1 MTLLRSLRR
10 LDDALLPRGRVR
22 QVLIDARTAM
32 NFEMVAPVVR
42 ALASDDRIQFA
53 CTASEEPHRL
63 SAIYAHAPDTV
74 RPVSP
79 RRAAFVKWS
88 AYLTSDFTWATLPR
102 GTSRVQM
109 FHGVAGKYAFDA
121 PTGSMRQWD
130 RLFFVN
136 ERRLSNFVRSGAIDE
151 GSPAGRLVGM
161 PKVDCLVDG
170 TLRRDAMH
178 VKYGL
183 DQARPTVLY
192 APTWSPESS
201 LNRVGVELIE
211 RLTRRPINL
220 IVKLHDRSHD
230 LRQEYSG
237 GIDWTARL
245 SPLLPRGQAL
255 LGDNPNISEYLAAA
269 DVMITDHSSAGFEYL
284 LLDRP
289 LIRIEMPQL
298 LQRANVHPDYVAL
311 LANASLNVRTAVEA
325 AAAVD
330 AALSS
335 AHERSASRRSV
346 AAALF
351 YRPGTAAV
359 RAARE
364 LCELLE
370 LSAHPSLAL
379 QEQKAQSWLQT
390 A

>member
-1 MTLLRSLRR
+1 VTLLRSLRR
-10 LDDALLPRGRVR
+10 LDDALLPRGNVR
-22 QVLIDARTAM
+22 RVLIDGRTAM

-42 ALASDDRIQFA
+42 ALASDDRIQFS

-63 SAIYAHAPDTV
+63 AQIYFHAPAAVT
-74 RPVSP
+74 RVSP
-79 RRAAFVKWS
+79 RRAALTKWS

-102 GTSRVQM
+102 GTARVQM

-136 ERRLSNFVRSGAIDE
+136 QRRLTNFVRSGAIDE
-151 GSPAGRLVGM
+151 GSAAARLVGM

-170 TLRRDAMH
+170 TLRRDPIL
-178 VKYGL
+178 VQQGL
-183 DQARPTVLY
+183 DPSRPTVLY

-201 LNRVGVELIE
+201 LNRMGVELVE
-211 RLTRRPINL
+211 RLTKRPINL

-230 LRQEYSG
+230 MRQEYSG

-245 SPLLPRGQAL
+245 SPLLPHGQAL
-255 LGDNPNISEYLAAA
+255 LARSPNIAEYLAAA
-269 DVMITDHSSAGFEYL
+269 DVMVTDHSSAGFEYL

-289 LIRIEMPQL
+289 LVRIEVPGL
-298 LQRANVHPDYVAL
+298 LQRASVHPDYVEL
-311 LANASLNVRTAVEA
+311 LASASFNVRTADEA
-325 AAAVD
+325 AATVD
-330 AALSS
+330 TALSN
-335 AHERSASRRSV
+335 AHERSESRRRV
-346 AAALF
+346 ACELF
-351 YRPGTAAV
+351 YRPGTAAI

-370 LSAHPSLAL
+370 LNAHPSLVI
-379 QEQKAQSWLQT
+379 QERKDESCLQT
-390 A
+390 T

>member
-10 LDDALLPRGRVR
+10 LDDALLPRGRVN
-22 QVLIDARTAM
+22 QVLIDGRTAM

-42 ALASDDRIQFA
+42 ALAFDDRIQFA

-63 SAIYAHAPDTV
+63 SDIYAYAPTTI
-74 RPVSP
+74 RRVSP
-79 RRAAFVKWS
+79 QRAAFIKWS

-102 GTSRVQM
+102 GTRRVQM

-136 ERRLSNFVRSGAIDE
+136 QRRWTNFVRSGAIDD
-151 GSPAGRLVGM
+151 GSPAARLVGM

-170 TLRRDAMH
+170 TFHREAILAQH
-178 VKYGL
+178 GL
-183 DQARPTVLY
+183 DASRPTVLY
-192 APTWSPESS
+192 APTWSAESS
-201 LNRVGVELIE
+201 LNQLGAALIE
-211 RLTRRPINL
+211 RLTRRPFNL

-237 GIDWTARL
+237 GVDWAARL
-245 SPLLPRGQAL
+245 SPLLPPGQAL
-255 LGDNPNISEYLAAA
+255 MARNPNISECLAAA

-289 LIRIEMPQL
+289 LVRIELPQL
-298 LQRANVHPDYVAL
+298 LQRASVHPDYVAL
-311 LANASLNVRTAVEA
+311 LAEASTNVRTADEAVAAVEA
-325 AAAVD
+325 ALANPQ
-330 AALSS
+330 
-335 AHERSASRRSV
+335 ERSASRRSV
-346 AAALF
+346 AGALF

-364 LCELLE
+364 LCALLE

-379 QEQKAQSWLQT
+379 QEQKAESCLQT

>member
-1 MTLLRSLRR
+1 VTLLRSLRR

-22 QVLIDARTAM
+22 HVLIDARTAM

-42 ALASDDRIQFA
+42 ALASDDRIQFS

-63 SAIYAHAPDTV
+63 AQIYFHAPAAVT
-74 RPVSP
+74 RVSP
-79 RRAAFVKWS
+79 RRAALTKWS

-102 GTSRVQM
+102 GTARVQM

-136 ERRLSNFVRSGAIDE
+136 QRRLTNFVRSGAIDE
-151 GSPAGRLVGM
+151 GSAAARLVGM

-170 TLRRDAMH
+170 TLRRDPIL
-178 VKYGL
+178 VQQGL
-183 DQARPTVLY
+183 DPSRPTVLY

-201 LNRVGVELIE
+201 LNRMGVELVE
-211 RLTRRPINL
+211 RLTKRPINL

-230 LRQEYSG
+230 MRQEYSG

-245 SPLLPRGQAL
+245 SPLLPHGQAL
-255 LGDNPNISEYLAAA
+255 LARRPNIAEYLAAA
-269 DVMITDHSSAGFEYL
+269 DVMVTDHSSAGFEHL

-289 LIRIEMPQL
+289 LVRIEVPGL
-298 LQRANVHPDYVAL
+298 LQRASVHPDYVEL
-311 LANASLNVRTAVEA
+311 LASASFNVRTADEA
-325 AAAVD
+325 AATVD
-330 AALSS
+330 TALSN
-335 AHERSASRRSV
+335 AHERSESRRRV
-346 AAALF
+346 ACELF
-351 YRPGTAAV
+351 YRPGTAAI

-370 LSAHPSLAL
+370 LNAHPSLVI
-379 QEQKAQSWLQT
+379 QERKDESCLQT
-390 A
+390 T

>member
-22 QVLIDARTAM
+22 QVLIDGRTAM

-63 SAIYAHAPDTV
+63 SDIYAHAPTTV
-74 RPVSP
+74 RRVSP
-79 RRAAFVKWS
+79 QRAAFTKWS
-88 AYLTSDFTWATLPR
+88 AYVTSDFTWATLPR

-121 PTGSMRQWD
+121 PTSSMRQWD

-136 ERRLSNFVRSGAIDE
+136 QRRWSNFVRSGAIDE
-151 GSPAGRLVGM
+151 GSPAARLVGM

-170 TLRRDAMH
+170 TFRREAILAQH
-178 VKYGL
+178 GL
-183 DQARPTVLY
+183 DRSRPTVLY

-201 LNRVGVELIE
+201 LNRMGVELVE
-211 RLTRRPINL
+211 HLVRRPLNL
-220 IVKLHDRSHD
+220 IVKLHDRSYD
-230 LRQEYSG
+230 LRQAYSG
-237 GIDWTARL
+237 GVDWRARL
-245 SPLLPRGQAL
+245 SPLLRGRAL
-255 LGDNPNISEYLAAA
+255 LATQPNISQYLAAA

-289 LIRIEMPQL
+289 LVRIELPQL

-311 LANASLNVRTAVEA
+311 LADASANVRTAADA

-330 AALSS
+330 AAL
-335 AHERSASRRSV
+335 ADPHDRSASRRSV

-370 LSAHPSLAL
+370 LSAHPSLAV
-379 QEQKAQSWLQT
+379 QEQKAQSCLQT